1 MIIKKNILIWY
12 WGRHGF
18 AQKYTNQII
27 KELLII
33 NKKKKLYNF
42 YYSYSNNAELSSL
55 YDQIKI
61 HKYPINTFT
70 NSTQAFLKTLNLFKI
85 KKEFLLFLNQKKID
99 KIYCP
104 MFHYWNPYLSSSF
117 RKMNIEYTFGIHDYS
132 LHPGENNLIKQKI
145 YTKEK
150 KNVNKYVCYSKYVK
164 NKLINIDKIKKQN
177 ILLSSLEF
185 KDSVYKKKNNVKNLK
200 FIFFGRLLKYKGIEK
215 LINIFSKKYYFK
227 NNISLTI
234 IGSKD
239 KNFDLPKINTSNI
252 SIISGWINESNIN
265 NIVRKYDV
273 CVLPY
278 EEASQSGII
287 PLMFNNS
294 IPVIVTPVG
303 GLSNQVKNNINGLIS
318 KKKNISSIESE
329 IQRILNLKFFYKL
342 RKGAIRQATNSNK
355 KFSKNTLAL
364 YNFFK

>member
-27 KELLII
+27 NELLIL

-42 YYSYSNNAELSSL
+42 YYSYSKNAELSFL
-55 YDQIKI
+55 YNQIKI
-61 HKYPINTFT
+61 HKYPISTFE
-70 NSTQAFLKTLNLFKI
+70 NSTQAFLKTLNLFRI
-85 KKEFLLFLNQKKID
+85 KKKFLLFLNKNKID

-117 RKMNIEYTFGIHDYS
+117 KKMNIEYIFGIHDYS

-145 YTKEK
+145 YAKEK
-150 KNVNKYVCYSKYVK
+150 KNVNKYVCFSEYVK
-164 NKLINIDKIKKQN
+164 DKLIKNNEIEKQN
-177 ILLSSLEF
+177 ILLSSLEL
-185 KDSVYKKKNNVKNLK
+185 KHSVYKKKNNIKKLK
-200 FIFFGRLLKYKGIEK
+200 FIFFGRLMKYKGIEK
-215 LINIFSKKYYFK
+215 LINIFSKEYYVK

-234 IGSKD
+234 VGSKD
-239 KNFDLPKINTSNI
+239 KNFNLPKVNTSNI
-252 SIISGWINESNIN
+252 SIISGWIDESNID
-265 NIVRKYDV
+265 NIIRKYDV

-278 EEASQSGII
+278 EEASQSGVIS
-287 PLMFNNS
+287 LMFKNS

-318 KKKNISSIESE
+318 KKKNISSFETE
-329 IQRILNLKFFYKL
+329 IRKILNFNFFYKL
-342 RKGAIRQATNSNK
+342 RKGAIQQAIDSNK
-355 KFSKNTLAL
+355 NFSKNTLTL
-364 YNFFK
+364 YDFFK